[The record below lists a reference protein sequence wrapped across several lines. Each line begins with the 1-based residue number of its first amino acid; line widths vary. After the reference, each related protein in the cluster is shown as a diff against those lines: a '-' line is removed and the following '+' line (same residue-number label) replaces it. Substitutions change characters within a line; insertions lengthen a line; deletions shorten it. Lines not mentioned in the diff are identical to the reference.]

1 LARIQAL
8 EAAAARALG
17 VTRQRFLDELEGA
30 AALAKE
36 KGEPMALLAAWREI
50 GKACGFY
57 AVQPIKVE
65 LDVRGQV
72 EMGRLNML
80 SDQQLL
86 QIIEAGQAA

>member
-17 VTRQRFLDELEGA
+17 VNRQRFLDELEGA

-36 KGEPMALLAAWREI
+36 KGDPSALLAAWREI
-50 GKACGFY
+50 GRACGFY
-57 AVQPIKVE
+57 AVQPVRVE
-65 LDVRGQV
+65 IDVGGQV